1 MCACVCVCVR
11 VYVRAR
17 ARVRAC
23 VCVIHYLSVHCDYL
37 SYNMYASPV
46 LQKV

>member
-1 MCACVCVCVR
+1 VCVDCSCCEVLTVC

-23 VCVIHYLSVHCDYL
+23 VRACVCACALV
-37 SYNMYASPV
+37 
-46 LQKV
+46 